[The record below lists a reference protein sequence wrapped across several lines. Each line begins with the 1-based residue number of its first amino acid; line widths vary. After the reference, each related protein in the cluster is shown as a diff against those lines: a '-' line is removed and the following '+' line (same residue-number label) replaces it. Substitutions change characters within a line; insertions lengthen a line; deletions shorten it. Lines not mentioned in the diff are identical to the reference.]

1 MLFYDWEKIF
11 NASQGKGSDMFA
23 IVKMMYLKEVPKNKY
38 DKLYKFSTKS
48 FIGTSFLVHPDVLL
62 YNAYKHSFR
71 EIAQYLA
78 LASLRPYADYAIT
91 GDTTLDLELVEIPVE
106 LFYDNS
112 LLYIEDDK
120 LHFLYEEVKP
130 ENIH

>member
-91 GDTTLDLELVEIPVE
+91 GETTLDLELIEIPVE

>member
-78 LASLRPYADYAIT
+78 LASLRPYGDYAVT
-91 GDTTLDLELVEIPVE
+91 GETTLDLDLVEIPVE
-106 LFYDNS
+106 LFNDNS
-112 LLYIEDDK
+112 LLRIEDNR

>member
-23 IVKMMYLKEVPKNKY
+23 IVKMMYLKEIPKNKY

-62 YNAYKHSFR
+62 YNSYKHSFR

-91 GDTTLDLELVEIPVE
+91 GETTLDLDVVEIPVE

-120 LHFLYEEVKP
+120 LHFLYEEVNQKD
-130 ENIH
+130 IH

>member
-11 NASQGKGSDMFA
+11 NAADGNPKTMYT
-23 IVKMMYLKEVPKNKY
+23 ILKMVYLKEIPKNKH
-38 DKLYKFSTKS
+38 DKLFKYAGKS

-62 YNAYKHSFR
+62 YNAYKHSYR

-78 LASLRPYADYAIT
+78 LASLRPYADYAVT
-91 GDTTLDLELVEIPVE
+91 GDTTLDLDLVEIPVE

>member
-11 NASQGKGSDMFA
+11 NASQGNGRDMFA

-48 FIGTSFLVHPDVLL
+48 FLGTSFLVHPDVLL

-78 LASLRPYADYAIT
+78 LASLRPYADYAVT
-91 GDTTLDLELVEIPVE
+91 GDTTLDLDLVEIPVE

-112 LLYIEDDK
+112 LLRIEDNK

>member
-62 YNAYKHSFR
+62 YNAYKHSYR
-71 EIAQYLA
+71 EIGQYLA
-78 LASLRPYADYAIT
+78 LASMRPYVDYVTT
-91 GDTTLDLELVEIPVE
+91 GETTLDLEVIEIPVE

-112 LLYIEDDK
+112 LLYIEDGK

>member
-91 GDTTLDLELVEIPVE
+91 GETTLDLDLVEIPVE

-112 LLYIEDDK
+112 LLYIEDDR

>member
-38 DKLYKFSTKS
+38 DKLYKFSNKS

-78 LASLRPYADYAIT
+78 LASLRPYADYAVT
-91 GDTTLDLELVEIPVE
+91 GDTTLDLDLVEIPVE

-112 LLYIEDDK
+112 LLRIEDNK

>member
-11 NASQGKGSDMFA
+11 NAADGNPKTMYT
-23 IVKMMYLKEVPKNKY
+23 ILKMVYLKEIPKNKH
-38 DKLYKFSTKS
+38 DKLFKYAGKS

-78 LASLRPYADYAIT
+78 LASLRPYADYAVT
-91 GDTTLDLELVEIPVE
+91 GDTTLDLDLVEIPVE

>member
-23 IVKMMYLKEVPKNKY
+23 IVKMMYLKEIPKNKY

-91 GDTTLDLELVEIPVE
+91 GETTLDLELVEIPVE

>member
-91 GDTTLDLELVEIPVE
+91 GETTLDLDLVEIPVE
-106 LFYDNS
+106 LFNDNS
-112 LLYIEDDK
+112 LLYIEDNR

>member
-11 NASQGKGSDMFA
+11 NASKENGKDMFY
-23 IVKMMYLKEVPKNKY
+23 IVKKMYLKEVPKNKY

-48 FIGTSFLVHPDVLL
+48 FLGTSFLVHPDVLL

-78 LASLRPYADYAIT
+78 LASLRSYADYAIT
-91 GDTTLDLELVEIPVE
+91 GDTTLDLEVVEIPVE
-106 LFYDNS
+106 LFNDNS
-112 LLYIEDDK
+112 LLRVHRGK
-120 LHFLYEEVKP
+120 VHFKYEEVNKKD
-130 ENIH
+130 IH